1 MNKYVRYYY
10 IKLFMSILIQKN
22 GAQKHALKQVHKKR
36 LKGVGGTGVEVSN
49 AKLQ

>member
-1 MNKYVRYYY
+1 MYDM
-10 IKLFMSILIQKN
+10 ITLLMSILIKKN

-36 LKGVGGTGVEVSN
+36 LKRVGGAGVEVSS